1 MKVANPHQKIVVHN
15 EANWRVGYQWRILA
29 GYCFLANINEVHQE
43 ENETTWMGAEGKSD
57 MDGCRIL
64 WEDE

>member
-1 MKVANPHQKIVVHN
+1 MKVAHPRQKIVVHN
-15 EANWRVGYQWRILA
+15 GASWRAGFPWPILA
-29 GYCFLANINEVHQE
+29 GYCFLDNINEVHKE
-43 ENETTWMGAEGKSD
+43 KNETTWMGAEGKSN

>member
-1 MKVANPHQKIVVHN
+1 MRIAHPRQKIVVHN
-15 EANWRVGYQWRILA
+15 GANWKAGYPWPILV

-43 ENETTWMGAEGKSD
+43 ENETNWMGAEGKSN